1 MVKKVFLLALSATLM
16 LAGCSKTEVA
26 SVKDGSDVISFQTI
40 VGSQKTKALINNKEY
55 PTDET
60 FGTFAYFNASGKT
73 FPTGAEVYI
82 PESEVKYV
90 AAVGSTPAYW
100 STDTKYYWPK
110 QGSLTF
116 FSYSPY
122 DELNAVTDCD
132 VTDGVTISKW
142 DVDANQKTDVMVA
155 DMVTG
160 KTYNENYASYQGVPT
175 TFRHKLAQIVKIA
188 FKTDEAYSAHT
199 EANAVVGDKF
209 FYVNSVKINNLY
221 CEGKYVSGLNVNG
234 TNPGTWTANTSKVR
248 YYTWYSAGTGE
259 GIAFGETAVE
269 VAANKLTDN
278 AQQYLLLLP
287 QSLPAATLD
296 ASDTKNIEI
305 TYTIKTCNG
314 KDTDGPTFT
323 SETVHKTISFY
334 QIHGGTA
341 AAVPS
346 WAINTRYSYT
356 FTVGLDQ
363 IKWAPAVEEWD
374 DDVYSFAI

>member
-1 MVKKVFLLALSATLM
+1 MVKKVFLFALSATLM

-26 SVKDGSDVISFQTI
+26 SVKEGSDVISFQTI
-40 VGSQKTKALINNKEY
+40 VGSQKTKALINSQVY

-60 FGTFAYFNASGKT
+60 FGTFAYFNASGTT
-73 FPTGAEVYI
+73 FPTDAEVYI

-90 AAVGSTPAYW
+90 PASGSTAAYW

-110 QGSLTF
+110 QGTLAF

-132 VTDGVTISKW
+132 VTNGITISNW
-142 DVDANQKTDVMVA
+142 DVDAKQTTDVMVA
-155 DMVTG
+155 DAVSG
-160 KTYNENYASYQGVPT
+160 KSYNESNGGYQGVPT
-175 TFRHKLAQIVKIA
+175 VFRHKLAQIVKIT
-188 FKTDEAYSAHT
+188 FKTDKTYNTNAEASA
-199 EANAVVGDKF
+199 AVGDKF
-209 FYVNSVKINNLY
+209 FYVNSVKINNLDY
-221 CEGKYVSGLNVNG
+221 TGKYVSGNQVSG
-234 TNPGTWTANTSKVR
+234 TKQGTWTVTNGSNKR
-248 YYTWYSAGTGE
+248 SYTWYSAGTGD
-259 GIAFGETAVE
+259 GVAFGETAVE

-278 AQQYLLLLP
+278 TQKYLLLLP
-287 QSLPAATLD
+287 QSLPTAA
-296 ASDTKNIEI
+296 AAADTKNIEI

-314 KDTDGPTFT
+314 KDTTGPTFT

-363 IKWAPAVEEWD
+363 IKWAPSVVDWTD
-374 DDVYSFAI
+374 DEYSFGI

>member
-1 MVKKVFLLALSATLM
+1 MVKKVFLFALSATLM

-40 VGSQKTKALINNKEY
+40 VGSQKTKALINSQVY
-55 PTDET
+55 PIDET
-60 FGTFAYFNASGKT
+60 FGTFAYFNAAGKT

-90 AAVGSTPAYW
+90 PASGSTAAYW

-110 QGSLTF
+110 QGTLAF

-122 DELNAVTDCD
+122 DELNAVTGCD
-132 VTDGVTISKW
+132 VTDGVTISNW

-155 DMVTG
+155 EAVSG
-160 KTYNENYASYQGVPT
+160 KSYNETYAGYQGVPT
-175 TFRHKLAQIVKIA
+175 VFSHKLAQIVKIT

-209 FYVNSVKINNLY
+209 FYVNSVKINNLDY
-221 CEGKYVSGLNVNG
+221 KGTYVSGNKVSA
-234 TNPGTWTANTSKVR
+234 TNPGDWTVTNANNKRS
-248 YYTWYSAGTGE
+248 YTWYSAGTGD

-278 AQQYLLLLP
+278 AQKYLLILP
-287 QSLPAATLD
+287 QSLPTASAA
-296 ASDTKNIEI
+296 ADTKNIEI

-314 KDTDGPTFT
+314 KDTAGPTFT

-346 WAINTRYSYT
+346 WDINTRYSYT

-363 IKWAPAVEEWD
+363 IKWAPGVADWD
-374 DDVYSFAI
+374 DDEYSFAI